1 MTVRKINTAMP
12 PFRSVLGEAAFN
24 FPNNFTWPAQ
34 AVIRQAVAEADRQE
48 ADVTISGLGTVQI
61 RVVND
66 EEYDRV
72 WLDITYVPL
81 KGAPTRERWI
91 Q

>member
-1 MTVRKINTAMP
+1 MRKISTAMP
-12 PFRSVLGEAAFN
+12 PFRAVLGEAAFN
-24 FPNNFTWPAQ
+24 FPNGFTWPPS
-34 AVIRQAVAEADRQE
+34 AVIRQAITEADRQE
-48 ADVTISGLGTVQI
+48 ADVTVSGYGTVHV

-72 WLDITYVPL
+72 WLDATHVSPN
-81 KGAPTRERWI
+81 GTTTRERWI

>member
-1 MTVRKINTAMP
+1 MRKINTAMP
-12 PFRSVLGEAAFN
+12 PFRAVLGEAAFN
-24 FPNNFTWPAQ
+24 FPNGFTWPAQ
-34 AVIRQAVAEADRQE
+34 AVIRQAIAEAERQE
-48 ADVTISGLGTVQI
+48 ADVTVSGYGLVEI
-61 RVVND
+61 RVLND

-72 WLDITYVPL
+72 WLDVTYVPH